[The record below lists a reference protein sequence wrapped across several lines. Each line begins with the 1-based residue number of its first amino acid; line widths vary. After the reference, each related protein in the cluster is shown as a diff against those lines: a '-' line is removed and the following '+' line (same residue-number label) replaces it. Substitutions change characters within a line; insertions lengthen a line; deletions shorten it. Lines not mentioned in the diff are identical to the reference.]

1 MSGESKQQKNQEM
14 FEDQDGPAKD
24 QKESSRS
31 TGYGDKKL
39 NGPDQPS
46 T

>member
-1 MSGESKQQKNQEM
+1 MSGESKQQKNQETYKNQ
-14 FEDQDGPAKD
+14 ESTPKD
-24 QKESSRS
+24 QKQNK
-31 TGYGDKKL
+31 GYGDKKL